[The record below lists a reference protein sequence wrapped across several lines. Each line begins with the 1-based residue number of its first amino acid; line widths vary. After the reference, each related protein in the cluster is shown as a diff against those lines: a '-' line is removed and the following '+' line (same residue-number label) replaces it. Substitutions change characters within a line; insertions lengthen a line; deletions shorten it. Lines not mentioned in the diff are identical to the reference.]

1 MPGKERPAE
10 GDQGRCREAVEVRAA
25 CSCQFLRRRRHS
37 VGPQGLTRTVSP
49 HPPTDQHRFAPT
61 PSTTPRLPRSDVSAK
76 DMVDIATGQI
86 HVARMLSL
94 EFITSK
100 WCSLFY
106 SAPGRSSP

>member
-1 MPGKERPAE
+1 VTRADAE
-10 GDQGRCREAVEVRAA
+10 KRWRCVQLAHVSFGAGGATAWVRRV
-25 CSCQFLRRRRHS
+25 LRGARS
-37 VGPQGLTRTVSP
+37 SVSP